1 MSKHHGPEARQ
12 YGMTTPDRLI
22 SIAELG
28 AAEQEWFMV
37 HGIRTTTSR
46 VIGRDTRGAMDEA
59 ETLSVTAALGLMAN
73 DSFVPLEIEIQM
85 FDLGQNYTGWINAAE
100 FRGKLSAAA
109 EDGDDA
115 VYAYFATVFPR
126 FDLGRH
132 LQNLAAWKR
141 THPATDPQP
150 TNPVKGSHPTSGV

>member
-28 AAEQEWFMV
+28 AAEQEWFMT
-37 HGIRTTTSR
+37 HGIRTIASR
-46 VIGRDTRGAMDEA
+46 VIGRDTRGTEDDV
-59 ETLSVTAALGLMAN
+59 LSVTAALGLMAN
-73 DSFVPLEIEIQM
+73 DTSVPLEIEIQM
-85 FDLGQNYTGWINAAE
+85 FDLGQNYAGWINAAE

-109 EDGDDA
+109 EEGDDS

-126 FDLGRH
+126 FDLGRQ
-132 LQNLAAWKR
+132 LQTLAAWKR

-150 TNPVKGSHPTSGV
+150 TNPVKGSHPTAGV